1 MVSKTALKPR
11 TFCQNLK
18 LCHDTG
24 VHSFAMVYR
33 KPHLGN
39 VDGSS
44 TQHQGKFRSNN
55 SGSKIAKNT
64 ISSRP
69 ESKIRQRARFLF
81 KTSIQLLKTFLDYTN
96 IIQNTTNQNNSRG
109 KPRLQRQPEG
119 RVRIEG
125 SSGTCTNKNTS
136 QKFNVKIA

>member
-1 MVSKTALKPR
+1 MVFKTAPKPL
-11 TFCQNLK
+11 TFCQNFK
-18 LCHDTG
+18 LGHDTG
-24 VHSFAMVYR
+24 VHSFSIVYR

-55 SGSKIAKNT
+55 SSSKIAKNA

-69 ESKIRQRARFLF
+69 ESKIHQRARFLF
-81 KTSIQLLKTFLDYTN
+81 KTRILLLKTFLDYTN

-109 KPRLQRQPEG
+109 KPRSQRQPEG
-119 RVRIEG
+119 RVRTEG
-125 SSGTCTNKNTS
+125 SSGACTNKNTS